1 LTFVPPFDDPH
12 VIAGQGTIGLEIAEV
27 CPRADALVVPLS
39 GGGLF
44 SGVGLAASQCLPH
57 ARRIGV
63 ANAHGNGMTASLEAG
78 KPVPIPEHDS
88 IADCMAGTISPTNQY
103 SFQMCQQLVENAP
116 LVPEASIIPAMRHAF
131 FEEKL
136 VLEGGAAIPIAYVMD
151 NSEALKGQTVV
162 LVITGQNIDMGD
174 FLKVVS

>member
-1 LTFVPPFDDPH
+1 
-12 VIAGQGTIGLEIAEV
+12 
-27 CPRADALVVPLS
+27 
-39 GGGLF
+39 
-44 SGVGLAASQCLPH
+44 
-57 ARRIGV
+57 
-63 ANAHGNGMTASLEAG
+63 
-78 KPVPIPEHDS
+78 
-88 IADCMAGTISPTNQY
+88 MAGTISPTNQY

-151 NSEALKGQTVV
+151 NAEALKGQTVV